1 MGGFQLLP
9 LGLCWKH
16 SRSHKAPG
24 TTGGEIRGAHG
35 SSGAGLAPT
44 TPAGPQSQ
52 SAAAFPAHPP
62 SLAHPFQGTDEG
74 GEDKGINQFAQHRM
88 MQCLAAAQTRVHIPA
103 LPYPLCCVAS
113 DKLPHPCKP

>member
-62 SLAHPFQGTDEG
+62 PWPIHFRGQT
-74 GEDKGINQFAQHRM
+74 KGAK
-88 MQCLAAAQTRVHIPA
+88 TR
-103 LPYPLCCVAS
+103 AS
-113 DKLPHPCKP
+113 TNLHSTE